1 MRACDQRERNAQL
14 AKRAQSALR
23 ESQAQ
28 LGLIVEHSSD
38 VIVLIGLDGS
48 RSYVSPAV
56 ERLLGWRPEDMV
68 GSVDGRGP
76 VARLS
81 SGTRIRP
88 ACLCRAQLNATG
100 RRGEFGQ

>member
-1 MRACDQRERNAQL
+1 VRACDQRERNAQL

-28 LGLIVEHSSD
+28 LGLI
-38 VIVLIGLDGS
+38 IGLDGS